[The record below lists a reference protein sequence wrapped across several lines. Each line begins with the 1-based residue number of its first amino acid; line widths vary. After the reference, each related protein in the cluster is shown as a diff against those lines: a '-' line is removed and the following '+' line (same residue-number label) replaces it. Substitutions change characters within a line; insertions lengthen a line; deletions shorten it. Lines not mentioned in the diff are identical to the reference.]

1 MPRRASRLTS
11 WSTVSSRLGRRNMA
25 EATMGGSRPGLFLR
39 NATGL
44 VKAWST
50 FDAFVYS
57 FWSVNLITLGLYGMS
72 FAYFVPDG
80 QVLTAV
86 LITGVLVTFLVIA
99 YAALVSVMPRTGGDY
114 AWQSRV
120 LGGPVGF
127 VLSITG
133 WWFTLWLWTPIYAN
147 ILNLQFFEPLAYT
160 LGLRDIATFFTTQWG
175 VFASCLI
182 VLAFVSLVVTM
193 GMETYARIQKVCFWI
208 GLVGLAVVCAL
219 LLFFSHNDFVSAF
232 NREASSLF
240 GASGNAYQ
248 ATLDA
253 AAKGGFT
260 SHDFTFFSFG
270 PTLLLL
276 PFLAFYLLWPNW
288 GATLYGEVRGAKE
301 LRKPLQSMFWGLWVT
316 VGLVVLVLILT
327 AKTIGWEFYN
337 AANAAYWNPIYLVQE
352 PAAPVPIWP
361 YPVMLAGWLV
371 NNHLFQA
378 VLIAV
383 MGLWFFG
390 WAGTLFLSSTRVIFA
405 AAFDRVLPAW
415 AANISAKRR
424 VPYGSLVLMIVPSIV
439 ISAVYSYVPK
449 FQSVFLDATAVLA
462 LTFLAT
468 VVAAI
473 ILPWRRKDLYD
484 ASPIANY
491 KVAGVPTITVV
502 AVITAIFLVFML
514 YEWSFNSSNLYGTS
528 FQATLNSVYYFLATY
543 VVAIAIYV
551 AARIVRSRQGIDL
564 RRIHHEIPVE

>member
-1 MPRRASRLTS
+1 MATTTANPPRQT
-11 WSTVSSRLGRRNMA
+11 
-25 EATMGGSRPGLFLR
+25 LFLR

-50 FDAFVYS
+50 FDAFLYS
-57 FWSVNLITLGLYGMS
+57 FWSINLVTLGLYGMS
-72 FAYFVPDG
+72 FLYVIPHG
-80 QVLTAV
+80 QVLGGV
-86 LITGVLVTFLVIA
+86 LLTGVLVTFLVLT
-99 YAALVSVMPRTGGDY
+99 YAMLVSAMPRAGGDY
-114 AWQSRV
+114 AWQSRI
-120 LGGPVGF
+120 LGGGIGF
-127 VLSITG
+127 VLAITG

-147 ILNLQFFEPLAYT
+147 ILVVQFFAPLAYT
-160 LGLRDIATFFTTQWG
+160 LGLTNIATFFSSQVG
-175 VFASCLI
+175 VFVSCLI
-182 VLAFVSLVVTM
+182 VLAFVSYVVTA
-193 GMETYARIQKVCFWI
+193 GMETYARIQKFCFWLGLA
-208 GLVGLAVVCAL
+208 GLVVMIGL
-219 LLFFSHNDFVSAF
+219 LLFSSHDAFVSAF

-240 GASGNAYQ
+240 GATGNAYQ

-253 AAKGGFT
+253 AAKGGT
-260 SHDFTFFSFG
+260 KGVSFG
-270 PTLLLL
+270 SFGFGATLLLL

-301 LRKPLQSMFWGLWVT
+301 YRKVFNAMFWGLWIT
-316 VGLVVLVLILT
+316 VALVAIILLVIV
-327 AKTIGWEFYN
+327 KTIGWDFYS
-337 AANAAYWNPIYLVQE
+337 AANAAYWNSIYVAGS
-352 PAAPVPIWP
+352 PAPPVGIWP

-371 NNHLFQA
+371 PNHLFQA
-378 VLIAV
+378 LLLVV

-405 AAFDRVLPAW
+405 AAFDRVLPSW

-424 VPYGSLVLMIVPSIV
+424 VPYGSLALMIVPSVV
-439 ISAVYSYVPK
+439 ISAIYSYVPK

-484 ASPIANY
+484 ASPVARY

-502 AVITAIFLVFML
+502 AVITAIFLAFML
-514 YEWSFNSSNLYGTS
+514 YEWSFNSGNLYGTS

-543 VVAIAIYV
+543 VVAIAIYI
-551 AARIVRSRQGIDL
+551 AARIVRNRQGIDL
-564 RRIHHEIPVE
+564 SRIHHEIPVE